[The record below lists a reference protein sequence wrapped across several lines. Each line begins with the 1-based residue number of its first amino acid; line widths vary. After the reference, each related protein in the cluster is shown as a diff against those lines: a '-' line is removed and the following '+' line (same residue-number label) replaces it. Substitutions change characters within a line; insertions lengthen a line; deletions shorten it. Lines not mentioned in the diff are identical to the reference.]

1 MASIYYTVM
10 GPILSQVATANADSQ
25 YGPYDSLSAALTA
38 VESPTRAIGKTVGI
52 MVNGSVVEYW
62 FKSGITDS
70 DLVVKSTSGSSS
82 GGAINI
88 VTTSTET
95 ITWLNAQYPS
105 AAIGDRVINT
115 TTGAIYLKYSSTGWV
130 KTAGTILTDT
140 APTVA
145 EVSSAS
151 VLSYK

>member
-52 MVNGSVVEYW
+52 MVDGSVVEYW

-70 DLVVKSTSGSSS
+70 DLVLKTVSS
-82 GGAINI
+82 GNTTST

-95 ITWLNAQYPS
+95 ITWLNSTYPN
-105 AAIGDRVINT
+105 ATVGDHVVNT
-115 TTGAIYLKYSSTGWV
+115 STGALYIKYSSTGWI
-130 KTAGTILTDT
+130 KLAGTILTDS

-145 EVSSAS
+145 TVASAS
-151 VLSYK
+151 ILSYK